1 LRFLGKLIKWTGF
14 RRLGAKM
21 LQRIWL
27 IFILLAFFG
36 ACWKV
41 FVEGQV
47 ESFQELM
54 ESITVMAK
62 LSVDIAIGLIGVLAF
77 WLGIFQI
84 AEKAGLIAKLSIVL
98 EPLLCR
104 LMPTIPKGHPAIG
117 SITMN
122 VSANALGLDNA
133 ATPFGI
139 KAMHDMQ
146 SLNLQKDTL
155 SNSQILFLVLNTSSV
170 TLFPI
175 AVFLYRAEQ
184 GAAQPTDVFIP
195 ILLATSA
202 STLAGLL
209 VTCWVQKVNL
219 FNKVV
224 LLYLVAGLS
233 LLSTMVLYFANMA
246 SEQLASQ
253 SSLVA
258 NFLLLSF
265 IIIVLLSAWRKG
277 LDSYNLFIEGAKKGF
292 ELAISLIPYLIAM
305 LFAIGMLRA
314 SGVLDLVMTSVAGL
328 VDTIGM
334 DSRFVDGIPNALMKP
349 LSGSGAR
356 ALMIETMQ
364 HHGADSFTGRLASVL
379 QGSTETTFYVLAVYL
394 GAVGIKH
401 SRHAVAC
408 CLTADLAGITTAIAV
423 TYWFFG

>member
-1 LRFLGKLIKWTGF
+1 
-14 RRLGAKM
+14 M

-27 IFILLAFFG
+27 GFILLSFLG
-36 ACWKV
+36 AIWKV
-41 FVEGQV
+41 LFDGQID
-47 ESFQELM
+47 SFEQVM
-54 ESITVMAK
+54 QAITSMAK

-84 AEKAGLIAKLSIVL
+84 AEKAGLIAKLSVVL
-98 EPLLCR
+98 EPLLCK
-104 LMPTIPKGHPAIG
+104 LMPEIPRKHPAIG

-146 SLNLQKDTL
+146 SLNQRKDTL

-209 VTCWVQKVNL
+209 VTSWVQKINL

-224 LLYLVAGLS
+224 VIYLLAGLS
-233 LLSTMVLYFANMA
+233 FLTAIIFYFSKLAA
-246 SEQLASQ
+246 QQLATQ
-253 SSLVA
+253 SSLIA
-258 NFLLLSF
+258 NFLLLTF
-265 IIIVLLSAWRKG
+265 IVVVLLSAWHKK
-277 LDSYNLFIEGAKKGF
+277 LDSYSLFIEGAKKGF

-305 LFAIGMLRA
+305 LIAIGMLRA
-314 SGVLDLVMTSVAGL
+314 SGVLDSIMSSISNIVAITGL
-328 VDTIGM
+328 DN
-334 DSRFVDGIPNALMKP
+334 RFVEAIPNALMKP

-364 HHGADSFTGRLASVL
+364 YHGADSFAGRLASVL
-379 QGSTETTFYVLAVYL
+379 QGSTETTFYILAVYL

-408 CLTADLAGITTAIAV
+408 CLAADLAGITSAIV
-423 TYWFFG
+423 ICYWFFG

>member
-1 LRFLGKLIKWTGF
+1 
-14 RRLGAKM
+14 M
-21 LQRIWL
+21 LHRIW
-27 IFILLAFFG
+27 ITFILSAFV
-36 ACWKV
+36 ATVWQV
-41 FVEGQV
+41 FVNDNLGG
-47 ESFQELM
+47 FQDVM
-54 ESITVMAK
+54 QAIHSMAK
-62 LSVDIAIGLIGVLAF
+62 LSVEIAIGLIGVLAF

-84 AEKAGLIAKLSIVL
+84 AEQSNLIQKFSKVL

-104 LMPTIPKGHPAIG
+104 IMPEIPKGHPAIG

-122 VSANALGLDNA
+122 ISANVLGLDNA

-139 KAMHDMQ
+139 KAMQDMQ
-146 SLNLQKDTL
+146 SLSSDKTTL

-202 STLAGLL
+202 STLVGLL

-219 FNKVV
+219 LNKVV
-224 LLYLVAGLS
+224 LLYIGAIFS
-233 LLSTMVLYFANMA
+233 LLTAVVFYFSSLAA
-246 SEQLASQ
+246 EQLASQ
-253 SSLVA
+253 SSLIA
-258 NFLLLSF
+258 NFLLLLF
-265 IIIVLLSAWRKG
+265 IVIVLIAGWRK
-277 LDSYNLFIEGAKKGF
+277 NLNTYELFVEGAKKGF
-292 ELAISLIPYLIAM
+292 DLAISLIPYLIAM

-314 SGVLDLVMTSVAGL
+314 SGLLDQIVNGIGYLVGL
-328 VDTIGM
+328 LGADT
-334 DSRFVDGIPNALMKP
+334 RFVDGLPNALMKP

-364 HHGADSFTGRLASVL
+364 HHGADSFAGRLASVL
-379 QGSTETTFYVLAVYL
+379 QGSTETTFYIIAVYL

-401 SRHAVAC
+401 SRYAVAC